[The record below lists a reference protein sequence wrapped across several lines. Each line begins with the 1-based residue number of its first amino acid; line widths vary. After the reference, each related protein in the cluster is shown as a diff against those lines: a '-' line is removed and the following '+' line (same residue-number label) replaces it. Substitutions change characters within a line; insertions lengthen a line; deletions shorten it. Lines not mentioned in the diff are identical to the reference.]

1 MDNRIEDILTEKLE
15 EIVSVDINNSVHNT
29 LYKAKKIR
37 ADKIVV
43 HDEIMEDYWIIS
55 SWKLW
60 ALDPN
65 ITLKQVF
72 SENRKIFENIKTIS
86 NIEEIT
92 KIIPELYEIPGLIII
107 ENEKIKGFISSISFT
122 DFLEELDIK
131 PHSFLKQQAKIKGAL
146 AGVVL
151 RGSYVGIDLRNGDL
165 RGVDLSKADLSEAN
179 LRGADLT
186 GAILNGAILKNA
198 KLVRAKLTGAN
209 LIQSILTGA
218 DLRHAELWSVDLERA
233 NLESANLSDAVLFR
247 ANLEKAILKD
257 ADLRNAGL
265 ISANLSGADLSNAN
279 LRQANLRSA
288 IFDDKTNLTNVD
300 LDSITID
307 NLPSSALKAKWPP
320 EVQKILKE
328 KFE

>member
-15 EIVSVDINNSVHNT
+15 EIVSVDINNSVQDT
-29 LYKAKKIR
+29 LNEAKKIR

-43 HDEIMEDYWIIS
+43 HDETMEDYWIIS

-65 ITLKQVF
+65 ITLKQVY
-72 SENRKIFENIKTIS
+72 SENRKIFENVRTIS
-86 NIEEIT
+86 NKEEIT
-92 KIIPELYEIPGLIII
+92 KIIPELYKIPGLIVI
-107 ENEKIKGFISSISFT
+107 ENEKIKGFVSLVSLA
-122 DFLEELDIK
+122 DFLEDLYIK
-131 PHSFLKQQAKIKGAL
+131 PRSYLKQQAKIKGAL

-165 RGVDLSKADLSEAN
+165 RGVDLSEADLSEAN
-179 LRGADLT
+179 LRSADLS
-186 GAILNGAILKNA
+186 GAILNGANLKKA

-218 DLRHAELWSVDLERA
+218 DLRHAELWSVNLERA
-233 NLESANLSDAVLFR
+233 NLEGAKLSDAVLFR

-257 ADLRNAGL
+257 ADLKNAGL

-279 LRQANLRSA
+279 LRMANLRSA
-288 IFDDKTNLTNVD
+288 IFDEKTNLTNVE

-307 NLPSSALKAKWPP
+307 NLSSRALKANWPP

>member
-15 EIVSVDINNSVHNT
+15 GLVSVDINNSVQDT
-29 LYKAKKIR
+29 LIKAKKIR

-43 HDEIMEDYWIIS
+43 HDETMGDYWIIS

-65 ITLKQVF
+65 ITLKQVY
-72 SENRKIFENIKTIS
+72 SENRKIFEKVKTIS
-86 NIEEIT
+86 NKEDIT
-92 KIIPELYEIPGLIII
+92 KIIPELYEIPGLIVIKD
-107 ENEKIKGFISSISFT
+107 EKIKGFVSIT
-122 DFLEELDIK
+122 DFLEEFDSK
-131 PHSFLKQQAKIKGAL
+131 PRSFLTQQAKIKGAL
-146 AGVVL
+146 AGVGL
-151 RGSYVGIDLRNGDL
+151 HGSYVGIDLRNGDL
-165 RGVDLSKADLSEAN
+165 RGADLSEADLSEAN

-279 LRQANLRSA
+279 LRMANLRSA
-288 IFDDKTNLTNVD
+288 IFDEKTNLTNVD
-300 LDSITID
+300 VDSITID
-307 NLPSSALKAKWPP
+307 NLKSSALKAKWPP
-320 EVQKILKE
+320 EIQKILKE
-328 KFE
+328 KYD